1 MRALL
6 IVFVGS
12 GVGGVGRD
20 FLNTWITRLSGSDF
34 PFGILTINIV
44 GSFAMGLVAG
54 WWAFKSNAP
63 QDLRLFLATGI
74 LGGFTTFS
82 TFSLDA
88 SLLIERGQN
97 LSALGYAVGSVVFS
111 ILALMAAMALIRSL

>member
-12 GVGGVGRD
+12 GVGGVGRH

>member
-1 MRALL
+1 MRTLL

-12 GVGGVGRD
+12 GVGGAGRH

-88 SLLIERGQN
+88 GVLIERGQH
-97 LSALGYAVGSVVFS
+97 LSALGYALGSVVFS
-111 ILALMAAMALIRSL
+111 VLALMAAMALIRSL